1 LQQCVH
7 SSKNAAAKI
16 TGKADDR
23 PCQAG
28 QHLIAAAD
36 HGRRAAGMAVPPRA
50 AEDLGRLLVRVAA
63 PPRAAEGLGRLPVRV
78 VVPPLGAA
86 DRGRRAVPTAAQS
99 DIRRSDP
106 KICPDCL
113 REPLAIAYTI

>member
-28 QHLIAAAD
+28 QHRQAESILSA
-36 HGRRAAGMAVPPRA
+36 RKPR
-50 AEDLGRLLVRVAA
+50 
-63 PPRAAEGLGRLPVRV
+63 
-78 VVPPLGAA
+78 
-86 DRGRRAVPTAAQS
+86 
-99 DIRRSDP
+99 
-106 KICPDCL
+106 
-113 REPLAIAYTI
+113 